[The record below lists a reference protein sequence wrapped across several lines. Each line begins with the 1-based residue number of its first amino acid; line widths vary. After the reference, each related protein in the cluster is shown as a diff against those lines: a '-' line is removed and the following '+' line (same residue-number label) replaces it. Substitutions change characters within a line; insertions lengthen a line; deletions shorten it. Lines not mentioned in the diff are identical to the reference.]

1 MRRLEEFTR
10 GIAEL
15 AVTVGANVQ
24 PDQIVV
30 VSAEPGHLPLAREI
44 ARAAYDR
51 GARFVE
57 ASVFD
62 PLLKRVR
69 VEHAKPDT
77 LDFVP
82 PWLGASVLAQGD
94 AGAATVKITGPT
106 QPGAL
111 DGLDPVL
118 AGRDMLPMVAERRRV
133 INDRSINW
141 TLVPAPSAAWAAV
154 AYPHL
159 GPDEALVRLV
169 EELTHICRLD
179 EPDPAAAWKERMA
192 HLAGV
197 GERLTAHRF
206 DAIRLRAPG
215 TDVTIGLLPSSRW
228 LTTAM
233 SSRDGID
240 HLANLPTE
248 ELLTTPDP
256 LRVDGVVSATRPLA
270 LAGATVEGLRV
281 RFEGGRAV
289 SIEADKNGEALQGYA
304 ARDAGAA
311 FLGELALVDGQG
323 RIGPLG
329 TVFHE
334 TLLDENAAT
343 HLALG
348 WGYVAPVEDPADH
361 PRINTSQIHVDFMIG
376 SDEMTVE
383 GLTADG
389 TAVMVLD
396 RGVWR
401 I

>member
-1 MRRLEEFTR
+1 MGSIEEFTT
-10 GIAEL
+10 GVAEL

-24 PDQIVV
+24 PGQIVV

-44 ARAAYDR
+44 ARAAYGR
-51 GARFVE
+51 GARFVDV
-57 ASVFD
+57 AVFD

-69 VEHAKPDT
+69 VQHARPDT

-82 PWLGASVLAQGD
+82 PWLGDSVLAQGD
-94 AGAATVKITGPT
+94 AGAATVRITGPT
-106 QPGAL
+106 EPGAL

-118 AGRDMLPMVAERRRV
+118 AGRDMLPMVAERRTV

-141 TLVPAPSAAWAAV
+141 TLVPAPSAEWAAL
-154 AYPHL
+154 AHPTL
-159 GPDEALVRLV
+159 APDAALSRLV
-169 EELTHICRLD
+169 DELLHICRLD
-179 EPDPAAAWKERMA
+179 EPDPAAAWRTRMA
-192 HLAGV
+192 DLADV
-197 GERLTAHRF
+197 GARLTARRF

-228 LTTAM
+228 LTTSM
-233 SSRDGID
+233 HSRDGVQ

-256 LRVDGVVSATRPLA
+256 LRVDGVVTATRPLV
-270 LAGATVEGLRV
+270 LAGATVEGLRI

-289 SIEADKNGEALQGYA
+289 SIEADKGGAVLEGYA
-304 ARDAGAA
+304 SRDAGAA
-311 FLGELALVDGQG
+311 YLGELALVDGSG

-348 WGYVAPVEDPADH
+348 WGYLAPVEDPADH
-361 PRINTSQIHVDFMIG
+361 ARINTSAIHVDFMIG
-376 SDEMTVE
+376 SPEMTVE
-383 GLTADG
+383 GLAADG

-396 RGVWR
+396 HGVWTV
-401 I
+401 

>member
-1 MRRLEEFTR
+1 MGIMEDFTK

-24 PDQIVV
+24 PGQIVV

-51 GARFVE
+51 GARFVDV
-57 ASVFD
+57 SVFD

-69 VEHAKPDT
+69 VQHAAPDT

-82 PWLGASVLAQGD
+82 PWLGGSVLAQGD
-94 AGAATVKITGPT
+94 AGAATVRITGPT
-106 QPGAL
+106 RPGAL
-111 DGLDPVL
+111 DGLDPL
-118 AGRDMLPMVAERRRV
+118 SAGRDMLPMLAERRAV

-141 TLVPAPSAAWAAV
+141 TLVPHPSPGWAAV
-154 AYPHL
+154 AHPHL
-159 GPDEALVRLV
+159 PPDAALTRLV
-169 EELTHICRLD
+169 DELSHICRLD
-179 EPDPAAAWKERMA
+179 EPDPAAAWRERMDM
-192 HLAGV
+192 LAGV
-197 GERLTAHRF
+197 GERLTERRF
-206 DAIRLRAPG
+206 DAIRLRGPG
-215 TDVTIGLLPSSRW
+215 TDLTVGLLPSSRW

-233 SSRDGID
+233 STRDGVG

-256 LRVDGVVSATRPLA
+256 ERVDGVVTSSRPLA
-270 LAGATVEGLRV
+270 LAGATVDGLRI

-289 SIEADKNGEALQGYA
+289 SIEADRGADVLKGYTTRDPGA
-304 ARDAGAA
+304 AR
-311 FLGELALVDGQG
+311 LGELALVDGLG

-343 HLALG
+343 HLAFG
-348 WGYVAPVEDPADH
+348 WGYLAPVADPGEHVRVNNSA
-361 PRINTSQIHVDFMIG
+361 IHVDFMIG
-376 SDEMTVE
+376 SPEMTVE
-383 GLTADG
+383 GLTRYG
-389 TAVMVLD
+389 TAVPVLD
-396 RGVWR
+396 RGDWR